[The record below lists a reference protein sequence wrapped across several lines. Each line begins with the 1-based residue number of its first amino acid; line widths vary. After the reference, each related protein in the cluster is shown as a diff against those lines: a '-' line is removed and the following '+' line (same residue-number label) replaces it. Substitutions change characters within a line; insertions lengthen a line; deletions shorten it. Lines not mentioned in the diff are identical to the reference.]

1 MARVLH
7 APRYRVERTDRS
19 EYAHKGNPDGSV
31 GAAHNAPAAILEATS
46 RCETLLGLTQFAAAS
61 PVVSWKL
68 LILKGEMAE
77 WFKAHAWKA
86 WSAVVL
92 RSVLQALDPPQPAD
106 HWVPTGAVLVHQS
119 RKHP

>member
-19 EYAHKGNPDGSV
+19 EYAHKRNPDGSV

-68 LILKGEMAE
+68 LILNGEMAE
-77 WFKAHAWKA
+77 WLKEHPWKMILA
-86 WSAVVL
+86 N
-92 RSVLQALDPPQPAD
+92 RIKQHD
-106 HWVPTGAVLVHQS
+106 HSDQQLTS
-119 RKHP
+119 RQCCWM